1 MAALSALVFSLS
13 WWLGLY
19 LLARDPRKPVLVLA
33 AVGLTSFAVVVAL
46 DAVRVVSGL
55 HLLSSI
61 EVYLGVV
68 PGIAWFAV
76 LLELSRPSDTWRSRA
91 GEIALIAAVA
101 ALAFFGAAMAGNV
114 DGPVRLGHWV
124 MFAAISLSSLGAMLR
139 AVFGPWQPR
148 PVVGYVVVAT
158 LFFALGNAILVI
170 PLGLVPSWLALAS
183 TGFDVVLLGVAVAMW
198 DAFDEGQALRGDMLR
213 SFVATGVVVV
223 LFGGQALIG
232 MAVTGERT
240 ALTVLLFT
248 SIAIA
253 VSINVLADPLA
264 GILDRLAFSRS
275 PGLRAD
281 RATLRRAESALPL
294 RSASPLANIDD
305 EAFARL
311 TRRALGHYGDLSKLV
326 ASPLT
331 ALPTIDE
338 RLAARGAP
346 DQPLERANELK
357 ALLADRIARL
367 KPRDG
372 GDFGTTEQ
380 WRHYNALYFPYVV
393 GVRAYAQNATAA
405 GPRSGRAP
413 GLAVVGHRG
422 AAAVAAQLA
431 ERRRPADR
439 GGSARQPGRRAK
451 TDKTS
456 LVSAA
461 VGSSWQR
468 LASIW
473 QWLLRSISV
482 MTAHHHPAR
491 PGAPFQCRR
500 RCGSGQFAVAL
511 CATCRR
517 HLVRGARSSSSPWP
531 PTHCRGCPV
540 CPPRPNGS
548 RARRSSATAWRSTPP
563 RVYRMSGA
571 SVSACSSATSRS
583 PSSSPSS

>member
-33 AVGLTSFAVVVAL
+33 AVGLTSFASVVAL
-46 DAVRVVSGL
+46 DAVRIVSGL
-55 HLLSSI
+55 HALSSI
-61 EVYLGVV
+61 EIYLVAV

-76 LLELSRPSDTWRSRA
+76 LLELSRPHDTWRSRA
-91 GEIALIAAVA
+91 GEIALIAVVA

-114 DGPVRLGHWV
+114 DGPMRMGHWV
-124 MFAAISLSSLGAMLR
+124 LFGVISLSSLGALLW

-148 PVVGYVVVAT
+148 PVVGYIVVAT

-183 TGFDVVLLGVAVAMW
+183 TGCDVVLLGVAVAMW

-232 MAVTGERT
+232 MALTGERT

-248 SIAIA
+248 SVAIAI
-253 VSINVLADPLA
+253 SINVLADPLA
-264 GILDRLAFSRS
+264 GLLDRLAFSRS

-281 RATLRRAESALPL
+281 RATLRRTEAALPL
-294 RSASPLANIDD
+294 RSAHPLDGVND
-305 EAFARL
+305 ESFARL

-331 ALPTIDE
+331 ALPVIDE

-380 WRHYNALYFPYVV
+380 WRYYNALYFPYVV

-405 GPRSGRAP
+405 GLDPVARQAWQWFVTEVPQRS
-413 GLAVVGHRG
+413 LHNWQN
-422 AAAVAAQLA
+422 AAARLIAADLRGNLVAAQDA
-431 ERRRPADR
+431 
-439 GGSARQPGRRAK
+439 
-451 TDKTS
+451 
-456 LVSAA
+456 
-461 VGSSWQR
+461 
-468 LASIW
+468 
-473 QWLLRSISV
+473 
-482 MTAHHHPAR
+482 
-491 PGAPFQCRR
+491 
-500 RCGSGQFAVAL
+500 
-511 CATCRR
+511 
-517 HLVRGARSSSSPWP
+517 
-531 PTHCRGCPV
+531 
-540 CPPRPNGS
+540 
-548 RARRSSATAWRSTPP
+548 
-563 RVYRMSGA
+563 
-571 SVSACSSATSRS
+571 
-583 PSSSPSS
+583 